1 MSKRTRGGTRE
12 ANRRRENHARKTT
25 CKPGRLCRHRKRAL
39 WACILASVPTVIAKT
54 FAPSRFSMLLH
65 RDMDFVPGKGMVL
78 TLPGRIEDYIKINF
92 DIGPGAELTDERR
105 RFLSVL
111 EARP

>member
-12 ANRRRENHARKTT
+12 ANKRRENHARKTT
-25 CKPGRLCRHRKRAL
+25 CKLGRLCRHRKRAL
-39 WACILASVPTVIAKT
+39 WATIATFQRVLASVPSGAVQWLSPGTSV
-54 FAPSRFSMLLH
+54 
-65 RDMDFVPGKGMVL
+65 DFVPGKGL
-78 TLPGRIEDYIKINF
+78 TFTFPGRIENYIKIDF